1 MAGLFKTMNW
11 SQPETTIQQTT
22 STPSTTFDDLLKGVG
37 LSNTSNN
44 ANTNINMSDF
54 LNYAELI
61 QDKLRHSDPRPKA
74 NNQLT

>member
-44 ANTNINMSDF
+44 ANTNINMLDF
-54 LNYAELI
+54 STMQNLFKTNSGI
-61 QDKLRHSDPRPKA
+61 PTQGQKPTTS
-74 NNQLT
+74 